1 MRAYRLEQFKT
12 IDDLVLRDE
21 ETPKPGRREVLVR
34 VRASSLNY
42 RDLAILH
49 GSYPMSCATGH
60 IPLSDGAGEVVEVGE
75 GVKRF
80 EAGSRVVNTFFPRWF
95 GGRFQSSSI
104 SEQYGSEQYGSD
116 SDGWL
121 TEYKVV
127 SEESLVAIP
136 PHLSFEEAA
145 TLPCAAVTAWSALT
159 GPRPIIAGDTVLTQ
173 GSGGVSLFAVQLA
186 KLLGARVIATTS
198 SSEKMA
204 KLKSLGADD
213 VIDYTAMPDWD
224 KEVRRLTNGQGVDR
238 VIEVG
243 GPGTLLKSI
252 KSCAIGGEVTVIGFL
267 ANASE
272 AVDFMSLFMGGVTL
286 RRIAVG
292 SRDDF
297 ENMNRAIAQHK
308 LRPVID
314 SVFPF
319 REAKAAWRHFDDRK
333 HFGKVVIAH

>member
-12 IDDLVLRDE
+12 IDDLVLHDE

-34 VRASSLNY
+34 VRASSLNF

-49 GSYPMSCATGH
+49 GNYPMSCAPGH
-60 IPLSDGAGEVVEVGE
+60 IPLSDGAGEVVEMGDGAE
-75 GVKRF
+75 RF
-80 EAGSRVVNTFFPRWF
+80 EVGSRVANMFFPRWF
-95 GGRFQSSSI
+95 GGRFQLSAI
-104 SEQYGSEQYGSD
+104 SEQYGSD

-136 PHLSFEEAA
+136 QHLSFEEAA
-145 TLPCAAVTAWSALT
+145 TLPCAAVTAWSALA
-159 GPRPIIAGDTVLTQ
+159 GSKPITAGDTILTL

-198 SSEKMA
+198 TSEKMA
-204 KLKSLGADD
+204 KLKSLGADE
-213 VIDYTAMPDWD
+213 VIDYTATPDWD

-252 KSCAIGGEVTVIGFL
+252 KSCAIGGEVTLIGFI

-272 AVDFMSLFMGGVTL
+272 AVDFMSLFMSGVTL
-286 RRIAVG
+286 RRIGVG

-308 LRPVID
+308 LRPVVD

-319 REAKAAWRHFDDRK
+319 MDAKEAWRHFDDRK